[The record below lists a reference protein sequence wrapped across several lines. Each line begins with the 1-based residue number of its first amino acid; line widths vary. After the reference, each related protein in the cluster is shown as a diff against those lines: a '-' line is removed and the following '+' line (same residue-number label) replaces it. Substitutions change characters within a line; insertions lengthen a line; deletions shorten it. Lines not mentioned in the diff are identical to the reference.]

1 MQIERVDETQ
11 LTPSDDAL
19 INTLLKRSFGGGFG
33 NRSFHQ
39 QRHTLRLLLRQDKMV
54 IGHMALCYRAV
65 RLGDILHNIMGLA
78 EVASDPDFRG
88 QGVASRL
95 MTAAIAEA
103 KATQAAFFLLLGDQ
117 PLYTGN
123 GFRAASNPITHVDYD
138 QARTGSVHQAV
149 RDQLMVLP
157 LHNTPWDDTAT
168 LDLLGHKF

>member
-19 INTLLKRSFGGGFG
+19 INTLLKRSFGESFG

-39 QRHTLRLLLRQDKMV
+39 QRHTLRLLIRQDEMV

-78 EVASDPDFRG
+78 EVATDPSFRG

-103 KATQAAFFLLLGDQ
+103 MATQSTFFLLLGDQ
-117 PLYTGN
+117 PLYTGS

-138 QARTGSVHQAV
+138 QARTGVIHQAV
-149 RDQLMVLP
+149 HDKLMVLP